1 MSSRTFREKRF
12 KWKVKLIST
21 TVLYSP
27 NVYSIRGCEWKIIGK
42 YESSLK
48 NKSQS
53 HFLEEIFRPVDSNSL
68 TL

>member
-1 MSSRTFREKRF
+1 M
-12 KWKVKLIST
+12 

-27 NVYSIRGCEWKIIGK
+27 NVYSIRDCEWEIIGK

-53 HFLEEIFRPVDSNSL
+53 HFLEEIFRPADSNSL
-68 TL
+68 TF

>member
-1 MSSRTFREKRF
+1 MSSRTFGEKRF
-12 KWKVKLIST
+12 SWKVKLIST

-27 NVYSIRGCEWKIIGK
+27 NVYSIRDCEWEIIGK

-53 HFLEEIFRPVDSNSL
+53 HFLEETFRPVDSNSL
-68 TL
+68 TF